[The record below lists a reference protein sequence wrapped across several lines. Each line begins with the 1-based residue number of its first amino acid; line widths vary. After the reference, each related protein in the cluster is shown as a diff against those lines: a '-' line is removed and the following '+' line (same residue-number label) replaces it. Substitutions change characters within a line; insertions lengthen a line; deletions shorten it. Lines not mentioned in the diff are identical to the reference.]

1 VVADPRPE
9 SASEL
14 KAVIELQRL
23 GDAFLRYR
31 DHSEVLRL
39 VRLDDEA
46 LHVTVG
52 RSEQCDVALAWDGYV
67 SGLHAEIRQIAG
79 EWTLSDEGLS
89 RNGTHVNGRR
99 LSGRHRLRDGDSIRI
114 GQTVIA
120 YRGRTKS
127 TPALTT
133 SVATG
138 EGGVVRIT
146 EAQRRVL
153 LALCRPYKRERGFL
167 APASNQ
173 TIADE
178 VFLSVDAVK
187 GHLRALFAAFG
198 IDDLPQN
205 QKRARLADLAL
216 GWGIVS
222 EHEL

>member
-1 VVADPRPE
+1 VAGPRPE

-14 KAVIELQRL
+14 KEVIELQRL

-31 DHSEVLRL
+31 DGEDVLRL
-39 VRLDDEA
+39 ARLEEA
-46 LHVTVG
+46 RLSVTIG

-67 SGLHAEIRQIAG
+67 SSVHVEVRQIAG

-89 RNGTHVNGRR
+89 RNGTYVNGER
-99 LSGRHRLRDGDSIRI
+99 LSGRHRLRDGDAIRI
-114 GQTVIA
+114 GHTDIA
-120 YRGRTKS
+120 YSARATPV
-127 TPALTT
+127 PALTT

-138 EGGVVRIT
+138 DAKVVRIT
-146 EAQRRVL
+146 DAQRRVL
-153 LALCRPYKRERGFL
+153 VALCRPQKGESGFRS
-167 APASNQ
+167 PASNRA
-173 TIADE
+173 IADE

-198 IDDLPQN
+198 VDDLPQN

-216 GWGIVS
+216 GWGVVS